1 MSTPRAADR
10 WHAIIDR
17 FETSGQTLREFADAN
32 DLNKKTLA
40 WWRWELGRSTPARHP
55 PFIELVVADNPLPAR
70 ASTVVVELGATGA
83 RVLVEDDTDLGL
95 LRRVAEALC

>member
-1 MSTPRAADR
+1 MSTARAADR

-17 FETSGQTLREFADAN
+17 FETSGQSLREFADAN

-40 WWRWELGRSTPARHP
+40 WWRWELGRSSPAKQP
-55 PFIELVVADNPLPAR
+55 PFVELVVADDPPTAR
-70 ASTVVVELGATGA
+70 ASTVVVELGTTGA
-83 RVLVEDDTDLGL
+83 RVVVEDDTDLGL